1 LVKPTKLWRLPQV
14 LEKANG
20 AIGERCSEFQSHV
33 TTWIGATK
41 RRIKHNSNL
50 TPDNSKQAGSKWY

>member
-1 LVKPTKLWRLPQV
+1 VKPTKLWRLPQV
-14 LEKANG
+14 LEKANST
-20 AIGERCSEFQSHV
+20 IGERCSEFQSHV

-50 TPDNSKQAGSKWY
+50 TPDNNKQAGSKWS